1 MELIKITH
9 LGDIMFD
16 FELSK
21 LKNSYVV
28 SDKNKFDFSDCFN
41 DVKAFLSE
49 SDYVLANLE
58 TPVSINSTDLTNE
71 QYRFCAPFEFLEALK
86 SSGVNYLSTANNHCL
101 DRGIEGLV
109 STIDSLDKL
118 GFDHNGTYKST
129 KGKKPLVIEKDGV
142 KIGILSYT
150 YGTNAF
156 HNKIYLKNSQKNMVD
171 LLQHQE
177 EYISKI
183 NPFYYFVKYRSVGRV
198 ARLYQ
203 RIQNKLHPENIGKM
217 CHEKVN
223 ASRYRMKRLKRD
235 IKVLKKQ
242 ADIVVAYVHVGE
254 QLREKPSEYTLK
266 ITNFLKAKGVDITV
280 ANHEHVV
287 HGSSCENN
295 QITTYSIGN
304 YFSSMGILSEP
315 FDRLAEY
322 SVALH
327 TYINKKTKIIEKATF
342 SVLKSIIDSQN
353 KIKVVNVWDY
363 INSVSE
369 QDKTEEKKK
378 MLKIAS
384 TFSGKQFDN
393 IEKEFSLNI

>member
-1 MELIKITH
+1 
-9 LGDIMFD
+9 MFD

-156 HNKIYLKNSQKNMVD
+156 HNKIYLKN
-171 LLQHQE
+171 
-177 EYISKI
+177 
-183 NPFYYFVKYRSVGRV
+183 
-198 ARLYQ
+198 
-203 RIQNKLHPENIGKM
+203 
-217 CHEKVN
+217 
-223 ASRYRMKRLKRD
+223 
-235 IKVLKKQ
+235 
-242 ADIVVAYVHVGE
+242 
-254 QLREKPSEYTLK
+254 
-266 ITNFLKAKGVDITV
+266 
-280 ANHEHVV
+280 
-287 HGSSCENN
+287 
-295 QITTYSIGN
+295 
-304 YFSSMGILSEP
+304 
-315 FDRLAEY
+315 
-322 SVALH
+322 
-327 TYINKKTKIIEKATF
+327 
-342 SVLKSIIDSQN
+342 
-353 KIKVVNVWDY
+353 
-363 INSVSE
+363 
-369 QDKTEEKKK
+369 
-378 MLKIAS
+378 
-384 TFSGKQFDN
+384 
-393 IEKEFSLNI
+393 